1 MSTKQLLR
9 LAVLLAGLLLVWG
22 AAALARRREAAPAE
36 ADAFRPP
43 RISRAGTDSVLLWR
57 PGDTTVLIRRDT
69 SSWTV
74 NGHPAAPDAVADL
87 FAAFADSAAG
97 SELVAQRRT
106 SHASLGVDSAGG
118 IRVRVMGSGRTLADL
133 VVGHRSTDA
142 SGGYVRYAEQ
152 EPTYLVHGRLV
163 DILSRRSDEWRD
175 HRMAAVPADSVAAIE
190 VSRGKRA
197 YMLRRTDRTWV
208 LTPGGPADSAR
219 VADLLA
225 AYRAV
230 DASGFAS
237 AAQADSAHF
246 APPDRRTRLLRRDH
260 TPLLTLVFDSTAGG
274 FWVRP
279 DSGTTI
285 YRIESFTA
293 DRLAPADS
301 TLRARPAAKSGR

>member
-1 MSTKQLLR
+1 VSAKQLLR

-22 AAALARRREAAPAE
+22 AAALARRREGARSE
-36 ADAFRPP
+36 ADAFRAPH
-43 RISRAGTDSVLLWR
+43 ISRAGTDSVRLGR
-57 PGDTTVLIRRDT
+57 PGDTTVLVRKDRST
-69 SSWTV
+69 WTV
-74 NGHPAAPDAVADL
+74 NGHPAAAAGVADL
-87 FAAFADSAAG
+87 FAAFSDSAAG

-118 IRVRVMGSGRTLADL
+118 IRVRVIGGGRTLADL
-133 VVGHRSTDA
+133 VVGHRSPDA
-142 SGGYVRYAEQ
+142 SGGYVRYADQ

-163 DILSRRSDEWRD
+163 EVLSRRSDEWRD
-175 HRMAAVPADSVAAIE
+175 HRIAAVSADSVAAIE
-190 VSRGKRA
+190 VSRGRRA
-197 YMLRRTDRTWV
+197 YLLHRADSRWV
-208 LTPGGPADSAR
+208 MTPGGPADSAG
-219 VADLLA
+219 VTDLLA
-225 AYRAV
+225 AYQAV

-246 APPDRRTRLLRRDH
+246 TPPDRRTRLLRKDR

-285 YRIESFTA
+285 YRIEGFTA

-301 TLRARPAAKSGR
+301 TLRARPAAKSAR